1 MVTKKFV
8 YNGTEYASTDKG
20 YCYRDRKRISASEF
34 TEALN
39 AKDLRDRKLE
49 ALAERVRI
57 EKEED
62 MNVIEISG
70 VEYRNDWTN
79 GKYYRGDE
87 EISRDEFDR
96 ALGINRRG
104 SKGRKAR
111 SKDVAFEADFVTIT
125 SRQRDFLHAMAQES
139 SQGSPDAGW
148 WVDLL
153 IEGAGLSP
161 MSAGAMVST
170 LREKG
175 LIEVSAERREDGGRG
190 RKAKRVRLTEDG
202 RRLWDSMGL

>member
-1 MVTKKFV
+1 MITKKFV
-8 YNGTEYASTDKG
+8 YDGAEYASTDRG

-39 AKDLRDRKLE
+39 AKDLRDRRLE
-49 ALAERVRI
+49 ALAERART

-62 MNVIEISG
+62 MNVIEVGG
-70 VEYRNDWTN
+70 VEYRNDWAN
-79 GKYYRGDE
+79 GKYWKGDE

-104 SKGRKAR
+104 TKGPRR
-111 SKDVAFEADFVTIT
+111 RPRDVAFEADFVTIT
-125 SRQRDFLHAMAQES
+125 SRQRDFLHVMAQGS

-153 IEGAGLSP
+153 IEGAGLPP

-175 LIEVSAERREDGGRG
+175 LIEVSSERREDGGRG